1 MDRYEGLARAFV
13 GLADTLVADFDV
25 VELAQQL
32 VENAM
37 ALLPVDAAG
46 IVLADVHGRFQVLA
60 SNSEQTRLL
69 ELFQIQQDSGPC
81 LLAHRNGEQVV
92 VEDLRIDIAR
102 WPEFAARAIEYG
114 FLSVHALPLRLRND
128 RVGALNLLR
137 FDSGKMPDADIAI
150 GQALADVATIGI
162 VHQRIASRSDVL
174 NQQLQ
179 TALNTRTVIEQAK
192 GVLAERG
199 GVDMDAAFTVLRGYA
214 RRNNRKLADVARA
227 VVGGADT
234 TAILEPD

>member
-13 GLADTLVADFDV
+13 GLADTLVADFDM

-37 ALLPVDAAG
+37 ALLPIDAAG
-46 IVLADVHGRFQVLA
+46 IVLADVHGDFQVLA

-69 ELFQIQQDSGPC
+69 ELFQIQNDNGPC
-81 LLAHRNGEQVV
+81 LLSYRTGEPVV
-92 VEDLRIDIAR
+92 VEDLRVDMAS
-102 WPEFAARAIEYG
+102 WPEFADRAIDYG
-114 FLSVHALPLRLRND
+114 FLSVHALPLRLRTD

-137 FDSGKMPDADIAI
+137 ADVGKMSDTDVAI

-162 VHQRIASRSDVL
+162 VHQRIASQSDVL

-192 GVLAERG
+192 GVIAERG
-199 GVDMDAAFTVLRGYA
+199 RVDMDGAFNLLRGYA
-214 RRNNRKLADVARA
+214 RSTHQRLAEVARA
-227 VVGGADT
+227 VVDGADT
-234 TAILEPD
+234 AAILNPG

>member
-37 ALLPVDAAG
+37 TLLPIDAAG

-69 ELFQIQQDSGPC
+69 ELFQIQHDSGPC
-81 LLAHRNGEQVV
+81 LLSYRSGKPVI
-92 VEDLRIDIAR
+92 VEDLRSDIAR
-102 WPEFAARAIEYG
+102 WPEFSALATQYG
-114 FLSVHALPLRLRND
+114 FLSVHALPLRLRDD

-137 FDSGKMPDADIAI
+137 LNPGKMSEGDIAI

-162 VHQRIASRSDVL
+162 VHQRVAVQSDVL

-199 GVDMDAAFTVLRGYA
+199 GVDMDAAFNLLRGYA
-214 RRNNRKLADVARA
+214 RRNNRRLADIARA
-227 VVGGADT
+227 VVEGADT
-234 TAILEPD
+234 TAILRPG

>member
-37 ALLPVDAAG
+37 GLLPIDAAG
-46 IVLADVHGRFQVLA
+46 IVLADAHGRFQVLA

-69 ELFQIQQDSGPC
+69 ELFQIQHDSGPC
-81 LLAHRNGEQVV
+81 LLSYRTGEPVI
-92 VEDLRIDIAR
+92 VEDLRSDIAR
-102 WPEFAARAIEYG
+102 WPEFSALATEYG
-114 FLSVHALPLRLRND
+114 FLSVHALPLRLRDD
-128 RVGALNLLR
+128 RVGALTLLR
-137 FDSGKMPDADIAI
+137 LDPGRMSDGDIAI

-162 VHQRIASRSDVL
+162 VHQRVAVRSDVL

-199 GVDMDAAFTVLRGYA
+199 GVDMDSAFNLLRGYA
-214 RRNNRKLADVARA
+214 RRNNRRLADIARA
-227 VVGGADT
+227 VVEGADT
-234 TAILEPD
+234 AAILRPG